1 MRSLVLTYVVLFS
14 SGSSASPSNGSSASV
29 HIRNRASPNS
39 QRCYSDKHCQ
49 FPGCEGGICDWHYN
63 YCITSGNI
71 QSGDAT
77 YCPCNI
83 QDGTDNCRT
92 CLYNWECHDNLCGGL
107 KGKCCQDLQLC
118 MSAGSCS
125 DGDATFCPL
134 SASSPSGSLPSGSS
148 ASSPS
153 GSLPS
158 GSSASSPSGSSASSP
173 SGSLPSGS
181 SASSPSGS
189 SASSSSGSDGSSWS
203 SSPSGSS
210 ASSPSGSDEY
220 ASGSS
225 SSSSPSGSSAYLP
238 SGSSTSSSGTNFG
251 SIVGGSVGGVSFF
264 GILIC
269 ICKRMLCRKGGAAS
283 NEENA
288 HSAESASSAAPSL
301 GTGMVES
308 VGKSIGSVGVQM
320 VVQAL

>member
-92 CLYNWECHDNLCGGL
+92 CLANWECHDNLCGGL

-153 GSLPS
+153 GS
-158 GSSASSPSGSSASSP
+158 
-173 SGSLPSGS
+173 
-181 SASSPSGS
+181 
-189 SASSSSGSDGSSWS
+189 
-203 SSPSGSS
+203 
-210 ASSPSGSDEY
+210 
-220 ASGSS
+220 
-225 SSSSPSGSSAYLP
+225 
-238 SGSSTSSSGTNFG
+238 
-251 SIVGGSVGGVSFF
+251 
-264 GILIC
+264 
-269 ICKRMLCRKGGAAS
+269 
-283 NEENA
+283 
-288 HSAESASSAAPSL
+288 
-301 GTGMVES
+301 
-308 VGKSIGSVGVQM
+308 
-320 VVQAL
+320 